1 VALRPGTHKVGR
13 ADGMMQV
20 RTYREGMAQKVGHDL
35 IIEVVEW
42 TGTVEVGDDGTVRSV
57 GLEADPRSLHV
68 KEGLRGLKPVSDRDR
83 REIRKNIDNKILGAK
98 PIEFHSTSVQSN
110 DSHLTVDGELALA
123 GSSRPATF
131 ELDVAGDG
139 RVTGTLPLVQSNWGI
154 KPYRGMMG
162 ALKVRDDVEVVF
174 DVELPAG

>member
-1 VALRPGTHKVGR
+1 
-13 ADGMMQV
+13 MQV

-42 TGTVEVGDDGTVRSV
+42 TGTVDVGEDGAVRSV

-68 KEGLRGLKPVSDRDR
+68 REGLRGLKPVSDRDR
-83 REIRKNIDNKILGAK
+83 REIRKNIDNKILGGK
-98 PIEFHSTSVQSN
+98 PIEFHSTSVQST

-123 GSSRPATF
+123 GSSRPASF
-131 ELDVAGDG
+131 ELDVSGDG
-139 RVTGTLPLVQSNWGI
+139 RVTGTLPLTQSDWGI

-162 ALKVRDDVEVVF
+162 ALKVRDDVEIVF

>member
-1 VALRPGTHKVGR
+1 VALKAGKHKVGR
-13 ADGMMQV
+13 ADGLMQV

-42 TGTVEVGDDGTVRSV
+42 TGTVDVGEDGTVRSV
-57 GLEADPRSLHV
+57 ALEADPRSLHV
-68 KEGLRGLKPVSDRDR
+68 REGLRGLKPVSDRDR
-83 REIRKNIDNKILGAK
+83 REIRKNIDNKILGGK
-98 PIEFHSTSVQSN
+98 PIEFHSTSVQSS

-123 GSSRPATF
+123 GSSRPASF
-131 ELDVAGDG
+131 ELDVGGDG
-139 RVTGTLPLVQSNWGI
+139 HVTGTLPLTQSNWGI

-162 ALKVRDDVEVVF
+162 ALKVRDDLEIVF